1 MSDTLLS
8 ILLGIIQG
16 LTEFLPISSSAHLL
30 FPNLI
35 FGTNDLGLSFDI
47 AVHFGTLIAVIFY
60 FKEDISLML
69 QSLATRNSTFPRE
82 KKLFGLLVVA
92 TIPIVLVG
100 FGVSD
105 ILEQRLFN
113 TFTIALSNIVFAI
126 LLLLV
131 FLQRKENLRLV
142 DLTFKAALIIGIF
155 QCFALIPG
163 ASRSGTAITG
173 AILIGL
179 TLKDSAKFA
188 FLLSIPTILGALVFL
203 ISDINEISL
212 NYSTMII
219 GFFTSMLFAFFTI
232 KYFLAFVDK
241 VGMIPFVVYRL
252 ILGVVLLALL

>member
-1 MSDTLLS
+1 M
-8 ILLGIIQG
+8 
-16 LTEFLPISSSAHLL
+16 
-30 FPNLI
+30 
-35 FGTNDLGLSFDI
+35 
-47 AVHFGTLIAVIFY
+47 HFGTLIAVIFY

-155 QCFALIPG
+155 QC
-163 ASRSGTAITG
+163 
-173 AILIGL
+173 
-179 TLKDSAKFA
+179 
-188 FLLSIPTILGALVFL
+188 LL
-203 ISDINEISL
+203 
-212 NYSTMII
+212 
-219 GFFTSMLFAFFTI
+219 
-232 KYFLAFVDK
+232 
-241 VGMIPFVVYRL
+241 
-252 ILGVVLLALL
+252 